1 MKALVYTGPEQLE
14 FREAADPQA
23 GNDGVVVKID
33 AVGICG
39 SDMHA
44 YLGHDERRPAPLILG
59 HEAAGTIVEGPGLGK
74 RVTINP
80 LVTCRVCPACRE
92 GRANL
97 CPERQII
104 SMPPREGAFA
114 EAVGIPETNVLELP
128 EDLPFGHAALTEPL
142 ACSYHAVRLASEA
155 SFRPLAECRA
165 VVLGGG
171 AIGLGAALALADFGC
186 HDIWIAETNTRRHG
200 LLERAGDFKVFDPL
214 GRNSLDAGTVDVVVD
229 AFGGDATRAAACALA
244 KPGGVIVHIGLASG
258 DGGFDARRVTLQEL
272 TFIGTY
278 TFTPADFAA
287 TLNAIASGRLGAL
300 DWVEERPLSEGARA
314 FSDILAGE
322 AAHPKI
328 MLRP

>member
-14 FREAADPQA
+14 YREANEPNA
-23 GNDGVVVKID
+23 GNDSVVVKID

-59 HEAAGTIVEGPGLGK
+59 HEAAGVIVEGPGQGK

-80 LVTCRVCPACRE
+80 LVTCGTCPACLE

-97 CPERQII
+97 CPDRQII

-114 EAVGIPETNVLELP
+114 EAVGIPETNIFELP
-128 EDLPFGHAALTEPL
+128 EELTFEKAALTEPM
-142 ACSYHAVRLASEA
+142 ACSYHAIRLASEA
-155 SFRPLAECRA
+155 SFRPLAEARA

-171 AIGLGAALALADFGC
+171 AIGLGAALSLADFGC
-186 HDIWIAETNTRRHG
+186 HDIWIAETNSKRHG
-200 LLERAGDFKVFDPL
+200 LLERAGDFKVFDPMA
-214 GRNSLDAGTVDVVVD
+214 RNSLEAGTADVVID

-244 KPGGVIVHIGLASG
+244 KPGGVISHIGLASG
-258 DGGFDARRVTLQEL
+258 DGGFDARRTTLQEL

-278 TFTPADFAA
+278 TFTRADFVA
-287 TLNAIASGRLGAL
+287 TLNAIAAGRFGPL
-300 DWVEERPLSEGARA
+300 DWVEERPLSAGAAA
-314 FSDILAGE
+314 FSDILAGN

>member
-1 MKALVYTGPEQLE
+1 MKALVYTGPESVE
-14 FREAADPQA
+14 FRDVVDPQA
-23 GNDGVVVKID
+23 ANDGVVVKID

-44 YLGHDERRPAPLILG
+44 FLGHDERRPAPLILG
-59 HEAAGTIVEGPGLGK
+59 HEASGTIMAGPDQGR

-80 LVTCRVCPACRE
+80 LVTCGTCEACME

-97 CPERQII
+97 CPDRQII

-114 EAVGIPETNVLELP
+114 EQVAIPERNVFTLP
-128 EDLPFGHAALTEPL
+128 DALSFEHAALTEPL

-155 SFRPLAECRA
+155 SHRPLAESRA
-165 VVLGGG
+165 VILGGG

-186 HDIWIAETNTRRHG
+186 HDIWIAETNPLRHS
-200 LLERAGDFKVFDPL
+200 LLENAGDFKIYNPIEGPGPDN
-214 GRNSLDAGTVDVVVD
+214 GSARVVVD
-229 AFGGDATRAAACALA
+229 AFGGDATRAAASALV

-258 DGGFDARRVTLQEL
+258 DGGLDARRVTLQEI

-278 TFTPADFAA
+278 TFTRSDFVQ
-287 TLNAIASGRLGAL
+287 TLNAIASGRLDKL
-300 DWVEERPLSEGARA
+300 DWIEERPLSAGPGA
-314 FSDILAGE
+314 FSDILNGKAQ
-322 AAHPKI
+322 HPKI